1 MLQAEVKINGNP
13 IVLLLAHNV
22 GEKLVGEKLG
32 GVSIYDCAIYYM
44 DPAYEP
50 RRFTLTHDRDK
61 GALALVSKMASRG
74 AGLEH
79 GMMSPVKRRGKT
91 RSGA

>member
-1 MLQAEVKINGNP
+1 MLQVEVKINGNP

-22 GEKLVGEKLG
+22 GEKPG
-32 GVSIYDCAIYYM
+32 GRSIYDCAIYYM

-50 RRFTLTHDRDK
+50 RRFSLTHDRDK
-61 GALALVSKMASRG
+61 GALALVSQMARHG

-79 GMMSPVKRRGKT
+79 GMMSHAKGRGKT